1 MVLSLM
7 RCLSGE
13 TIAFK
18 LSSIKDS
25 KYLYSFLF
33 FSCLLETGKEKSI
46 SCGSAYDNKFI
57 SLSYFY
63 VHDRQHRGTFGI
75 FSTYIIKL
83 LEAASHS

>member
-1 MVLSLM
+1 MVLLLM
-7 RCLSGE
+7 RCLSEE

-33 FSCLLETGKEKSI
+33 FSWLLKTGKEKSV
-46 SCGSAYDNKFI
+46 SCSSAYDNKFI
-57 SLSYFY
+57 SLSYFC
-63 VHDRQHRGTFGI
+63 VHDRQHRGTFDI